1 MQMLQLYFEIIKC
14 KLFSLRI
21 HNQFITLALSV
32 YLKISVTRMQPG
44 YYLLQVLLILSWKRW
59 VMCFFMNRV
68 KYTKWINMPG
78 LHFLHIS
85 VTLCYQFQSGGAS
98 VEIEFTATSSANST
112 DGIAAWKRRGEFIL
126 ISLQPNNNTIFKED
140 TLTGPPPHSILNSLK
155 IILRIKNATK
165 NLPLPYILSTL
176 KVRNARKLRKIPI
189 VSEIVRLIDVYLLKM
204 VKCVFRNDLFADKG
218 GFLDTDREVVF

>member
-1 MQMLQLYFEIIKC
+1 MKEMEGRVYF
-14 KLFSLRI
+14 
-21 HNQFITLALSV
+21 
-32 YLKISVTRMQPG
+32 
-44 YYLLQVLLILSWKRW
+44 
-59 VMCFFMNRV
+59 
-68 KYTKWINMPG
+68 
-78 LHFLHIS
+78 
-85 VTLCYQFQSGGAS
+85 
-98 VEIEFTATSSANST
+98 
-112 DGIAAWKRRGEFIL
+112 D

-204 VKCVFRNDLFADKG
+204 VKCAFRNDLFADKG
-218 GFLDTDREVVF
+218 DFLDTDRKVVF

>member
-1 MQMLQLYFEIIKC
+1 MKEMEGRVYF
-14 KLFSLRI
+14 
-21 HNQFITLALSV
+21 
-32 YLKISVTRMQPG
+32 
-44 YYLLQVLLILSWKRW
+44 
-59 VMCFFMNRV
+59 
-68 KYTKWINMPG
+68 
-78 LHFLHIS
+78 
-85 VTLCYQFQSGGAS
+85 
-98 VEIEFTATSSANST
+98 
-112 DGIAAWKRRGEFIL
+112 D
-126 ISLQPNNNTIFKED
+126 ISLQPNNNTIFNED

-155 IILRIKNATK
+155 IILRIKNVTK

>member
-1 MQMLQLYFEIIKC
+1 MLQLYFEIIKC

-112 DGIAAWKRRGEFIL
+112 DGIAAWKRWRESWFWFLCNQIIIQFSKKIL
-126 ISLQPNNNTIFKED
+126 LQDLHHTAF
-140 TLTGPPPHSILNSLK
+140 SILWK
-155 IILRIKNATK
+155 
-165 NLPLPYILSTL
+165 
-176 KVRNARKLRKIPI
+176 
-189 VSEIVRLIDVYLLKM
+189 
-204 VKCVFRNDLFADKG
+204 
-218 GFLDTDREVVF
+218 